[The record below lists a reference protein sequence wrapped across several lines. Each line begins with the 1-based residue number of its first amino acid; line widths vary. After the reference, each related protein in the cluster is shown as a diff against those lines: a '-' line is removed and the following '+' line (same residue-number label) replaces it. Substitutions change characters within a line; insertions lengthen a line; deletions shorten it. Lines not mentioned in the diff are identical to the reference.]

1 MIVNLIDPD
10 NELNLSNLSLQVF
23 AVANDSTSLDG
34 SMILS
39 VAATSMTSSV
49 DEEGVQYSFS
59 LPNPYD
65 FSNALAGAEKTSG
78 TTEIRGL
85 LVRMYD
91 NNPRN
96 ADQAVRL
103 QEYLEDVPS
112 DGEWY
117 IKLIKRDENVEIDGT
132 FMSAGDLFSFR
143 RDEVFVEFEDQDG
156 NDRDDIDILAEEVMV
171 IERGGTDFKTRP
183 VFVTGDDRRVVPVAT
198 FGQDSSGDEIG
209 PEDFFD
215 RALSSGGN
223 ITFDNE
229 ILENSL
235 TGTIFPEAGQL
246 YLFEFFREDGTNN
259 YALMLITYTD
269 DYGFAFRYAK
279 ATRSIPDISFGGGVV
294 KDQIRLSMDFDT
306 GTFFAEGGVPGTDYY
321 LISSSNK
328 GYVVTGAPSS
338 DVNTAVRS
346 LPL

>member
-1 MIVNLIDPD
+1 MAQLPFGEYFLELEVKATKGDTRLRAQADNFFRVVNSDVQVIVNLIDPD

-23 AVANDSTSLDG
+23 AVADDSTSLDG

-49 DEEGVQYSFS
+49 DEEGVQHSFS

-171 IERGGTDFKTRP
+171 IERGGTDFKNSTSLRN
-183 VFVTGDDRRVVPVAT
+183 RR
-198 FGQDSSGDEIG
+198 
-209 PEDFFD
+209 
-215 RALSSGGN
+215 
-223 ITFDNE
+223 
-229 ILENSL
+229 
-235 TGTIFPEAGQL
+235 
-246 YLFEFFREDGTNN
+246 
-259 YALMLITYTD
+259 
-269 DYGFAFRYAK
+269 
-279 ATRSIPDISFGGGVV
+279 
-294 KDQIRLSMDFDT
+294 
-306 GTFFAEGGVPGTDYY
+306 
-321 LISSSNK
+321 
-328 GYVVTGAPSS
+328 
-338 DVNTAVRS
+338 
-346 LPL
+346 